1 VFVALGS
8 YSAAGTLHRDRA
20 KGRTDAAFQATL
32 ASRAVGET
40 FTALQTQVA
49 NLSLNPALASVLADP
64 SNCGLS
70 FSDIAFFPHGHLDLV
85 LPDGR
90 VACSSLV
97 AKGAPEGASHAGSAW
112 LATLATAKGVFVSE
126 PAADLVTGRTA
137 VVVAAPVVDA
147 AGTLLGAAV
156 VVAPLEG
163 TAAGLADILGG
174 PQHYEFSLTTADG
187 KTLLSTAKSTSAAV
201 AKASTRSNPVTV
213 DGMLYGSQPIADRGW
228 RVFAGVR
235 SSVILGPTHSVLL
248 REAELGAALLILI
261 LLSLTVVHRRI
272 ARPLRHL
279 TETVSAAGHHAG
291 TAPARVYGPTEVIR
305 LAEAFNEMIAARD
318 AYEVQLAH
326 QALHDPLTGLPNRAL
341 LADRL
346 THALEQATSTSPSVG
361 VLFVDLDHFKL
372 VNDSLG
378 HAAGDQVLSIMAG
391 RLAEALPAG
400 STLARFGGDEF
411 VIVCE
416 RLTSTN
422 DAVRLANT
430 LSAAIT
436 PHFEVADRVFAV
448 TASIGISFGGSQ
460 RRAEDLI
467 READTAMYVAK
478 DGGRARCELFN
489 NELRER
495 VTDRLL
501 IETELREA
509 THRNELWVAYQPK
522 IDLDSGET
530 VGVEALLRWD
540 HPALGSVPPMSFIPI
555 AEDCG
560 LIVPI
565 GEFVLREAVRQTAA
579 WAEQGHRLCVSVN
592 ISGRQLLDDN
602 LPDLV
607 ARILAEAGLPPQQ
620 LCLELTESVLMSDA
634 GCTTRILARLH
645 QLGVTISIDDF
656 GTGYSSLAYLQ
667 RFPVDELKI
676 DRTFIN
682 DLTRHESQRALVTAM
697 IAMGKALG
705 LNVVAEGVETSAQAD
720 QLRLMGCHLVQGYL
734 YGRPGRAEEL
744 TALLDV
750 NPPAAVPA

>member
-1 VFVALGS
+1 VFVALGT
-8 YSAAGTLHRDRA
+8 YSAADTLHRDRA
-20 KGRTDAAFQATL
+20 KARTDAAFQATL
-32 ASRAVGET
+32 ASRGLSDT
-40 FTALQTQVA
+40 LTALQTQVA
-49 NLSLNPALASVLADP
+49 SVSTNPALASVLADP

-85 LPDGR
+85 QPDGR
-90 VACSSLV
+90 LACSSLV
-97 AKGAPEGASHAGSAW
+97 AKGAPEGKSHVGSPW
-112 LATLATAKGVFVSE
+112 VVTLQSAKGVFVSE
-126 PAADLVTGRTA
+126 PAPDAVTGRVA
-137 VVVAAPVVDA
+137 IVIAAPVKDA
-147 AGTLLGAAV
+147 TGKLLGAAV

-163 TAAGLADILGG
+163 TAAGLAEIFGG
-174 PQHYEFSLTTADG
+174 PQHYEFSLTSADG
-187 KTLLSTAKSTSAAV
+187 KTLLSTAKTAAG
-201 AKASTRSNPVTV
+201 SNPVTAK
-213 DGMLYGSQPIADRGW
+213 GMLYGSQPIAGTTW
-228 RVFAGVR
+228 RLFAGVR
-235 SSVILGPTHSVLL
+235 SSVVLGPTHSVLL
-248 REAELGAALLILI
+248 REAGLGAALLILI
-261 LLSLTVVHRRI
+261 LLSLTIVHRRI

-279 TETVSAAGHHAG
+279 TETVGTAGHHVG
-291 TAPARVYGPTEVIR
+291 TAPARVYGPTEITR
-305 LAEAFNEMIAARD
+305 LADAFNEMIAARD
-318 AYEVQLAH
+318 AYELQLAH

-346 THALEQATSTSPSVG
+346 THALEQAPSTSPSVG

-378 HAAGDQVLSIMAG
+378 HAAGDQVLGIMAG

-416 RLTSTN
+416 RLNSTN

-448 TASIGISFGGSQ
+448 TASIGISFGGA
-460 RRAEDLI
+460 RHRAEDLI

-509 THRNELWVAYQPK
+509 TQRNELWVAYQPK

-540 HPALGSVPPMSFIPI
+540 HPALGSVPPMSFIPM
-555 AEDCG
+555 AEDSG

-565 GEFVLREAVRQTAA
+565 GEFILREAIRQTAA
-579 WAEQGHRLCVSVN
+579 WAEQGHHLCVSVN
-592 ISGRQLLDDN
+592 ISGRQMLDDN

-607 ARILAEAGLPPQQ
+607 ARILAEAGLPAQQ

-634 GCTTRILARLH
+634 GCTTRILGRLH
-645 QLGVTISIDDF
+645 QLGVAISIDDF

-676 DRTFIN
+676 DRTFVN
-682 DLTRHESQRALVTAM
+682 DLTRHEGQRALVMAM

-705 LNVVAEGVETSAQAD
+705 LNVVAEGVETAAQAD
-720 QLRLMGCHLVQGYL
+720 ELRLMGCHLAQGYL
-734 YGRPGRAEEL
+734 YARPGRAEDV
-744 TALLDV
+744 TARLRAE
-750 NPPAAVPA
+750 PAAVVPA